1 MKKLLITVV
10 LCCLALTLCS
20 CSKKNDESAKDD
32 VLKILSEEQK
42 KYLNEE
48 AGYTDDALKYM
59 TKEKI
64 NYYLLGSGLE
74 LYNKTKGVEK
84 YGLTYEVV
92 DKFVMPESTSNEL
105 ITLDEAT
112 EIRLKED
119 RIRLE
124 DFLKFRYITKN
135 EKDESWVLLFPLKS
149 YKDTYIK
156 LVVKY
161 YDRKLQ
167 LSAPIIYYS
176 KKIETDNGYFFSLLY
191 DKTDFEN
198 FANESN
204 YSTEDSFFG
213 FVQYGTVTEESLMIK
228 VYNTYDKANHFKTKY
243 KIYEGENITGKVICE
258 GSFSSNSKYE
268 MEKGTYTVEV
278 IYFPSAL
285 DKGVYTIDLGD
296 GFIVD
301 TFEVK

>member
-59 TKEKI
+59 TKETI

-105 ITLDEAT
+105 ITLD
-112 EIRLKED
+112 
-119 RIRLE
+119 
-124 DFLKFRYITKN
+124 
-135 EKDESWVLLFPLKS
+135 
-149 YKDTYIK
+149 
-156 LVVKY
+156 
-161 YDRKLQ
+161 
-167 LSAPIIYYS
+167 
-176 KKIETDNGYFFSLLY
+176 
-191 DKTDFEN
+191 
-198 FANESN
+198 
-204 YSTEDSFFG
+204 
-213 FVQYGTVTEESLMIK
+213 
-228 VYNTYDKANHFKTKY
+228 
-243 KIYEGENITGKVICE
+243 
-258 GSFSSNSKYE
+258 
-268 MEKGTYTVEV
+268 
-278 IYFPSAL
+278 
-285 DKGVYTIDLGD
+285 
-296 GFIVD
+296 
-301 TFEVK
+301 